1 MRLLLYDLQCTTTM
15 PTTLTSQN
23 SDDLVVNSDR
33 AERGLN
39 DQFATVD
46 TDTSV
51 SGGNTY
57 YHNCSFCH
65 TKFARALELLDHFED
80 CLVRVSKASVAPSKR
95 EDISDYI
102 EPETGIVLPGS
113 WDECREDFK
122 THRKLSSHQDSW
134 FQKCEASTIPNI

>member
-1 MRLLLYDLQCTTTM
+1 MRLLLYDLQYTTTM

-46 TDTSV
+46 NDTSV

-57 YHNCSFCH
+57 NHNCPYCH
-65 TKFARALELLDHFED
+65 TKFARPIELLNHFED
-80 CLVRVSKASVAPSKR
+80 CHVLVSKASVAPSKR
-95 EDISDYI
+95 EVLFDDVSSNTNTDQRILSDYT
-102 EPETGIVLPGS
+102 EPETGILSTDTWGES
-113 WDECREDFK
+113 REDIE
-122 THRKLSSHQDSW
+122 TRGELSSH
-134 FQKCEASTIPNI
+134 